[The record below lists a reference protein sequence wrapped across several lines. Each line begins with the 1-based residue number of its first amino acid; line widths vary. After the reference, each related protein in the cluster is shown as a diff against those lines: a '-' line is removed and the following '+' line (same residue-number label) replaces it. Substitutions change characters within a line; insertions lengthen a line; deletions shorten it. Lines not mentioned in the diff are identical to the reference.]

1 MDSLFYV
8 LFVLLTIPF
17 FALLRG
23 WVISIM
29 WGWFVVPVFHLP
41 VLGVLQAI
49 GLALV
54 AGMML
59 GHSSAK
65 INKDKSLLT
74 LVGEFIVIAFSPF
87 VALFIGWIIH
97 SFM

>member
-8 LFVLLTIPF
+8 LFVWLTIPF

-41 VLGVLQAI
+41 VLGVLQAM

-54 AGMML
+54 VGVIMP
-59 GHSSAK
+59 GYSSAK
-65 INKDKSLLT
+65 NENKSLLT
-74 LVGEFIVIAFSPF
+74 LVGEFIAIAFGPL
-87 VALFIGWIIH
+87 VALFIGWLIK